1 MQKDRA
7 LSPAFEILYYSC
19 DYLPIL
25 SKVGVRAL
33 QPASVGV
40 ADEKLTSALFVV
52 AVTVHRDPDV
62 QSFNA
67 GIDWAVQPI

>member
-25 SKVGVRAL
+25 SNVGVSCG
-33 QPASVGV
+33 Q
-40 ADEKLTSALFVV
+40 VV
-52 AVTVHRDPDV
+52 A
-62 QSFNA
+62 
-67 GIDWAVQPI
+67 AV